1 MHLCEAYISMQISYY
16 FLRKAKHWVSRIGL
30 HILLIK
36 ITCSVWPFMR
46 SKRNNPDQ
54 HLQVLVRVTNYNAMY
69 PMISFKVLLLHKK
82 KQTHKQ
88 HSGIFLVKFFV
99 LGESPFGTQQNFGSV
114 LQFPEKILSCS
125 VCTTF
130 ILACPRRTILYSM
143 FREEDGTV

>member
-1 MHLCEAYISMQISYY
+1 MHLYEAYISMQISYY
-16 FLRKAKHWVSRIGL
+16 FLRKAKHWVSCIGL

-54 HLQVLVRVTNYNAMY
+54 HLQVLFRVTNYDVMY
-69 PMISFKVLLLHKK
+69 PMISFNVLLYTK

-99 LGESPFGTQQNFGSV
+99 LGESPFGTS
-114 LQFPEKILSCS
+114 
-125 VCTTF
+125 
-130 ILACPRRTILYSM
+130 
-143 FREEDGTV
+143 